1 MQHIG
6 LKKGKGTIV
15 SDVFEI
21 VYIVGG
27 VGLLLILTDA
37 LYTDKRHICCHSWA
51 AADSGASLS
60 GLLGFHLL
68 AQEWQGLGL
77 EQDQMNIFF
86 FPLGWTSASA
96 LYHHLHPPQVK

>member
-37 LYTDKRHICCHSWA
+37 LYTDKRHICCHS
-51 AADSGASLS
+51 
-60 GLLGFHLL
+60 
-68 AQEWQGLGL
+68 
-77 EQDQMNIFF
+77 
-86 FPLGWTSASA
+86 
-96 LYHHLHPPQVK
+96 